1 MVVGEGSSRL
11 RNSTIKQQLRTSP
24 LTSRVFRYTHKSNP
38 CLCSVVPKSLP
49 PHSQIHRHFGSLTPT
64 GQLFGIPS
72 LLMIWLGK
80 MPTAHLRAPSTCG
93 FPTATPIPSR
103 APDSPTPAALDLEDF
118 SDEHQDSAEFQLAR
132 TLPQSNDPTN
142 PGFPDLN
149 LHCAAGTWQ
158 FRHSVLFP
166 LLPSFRAP
174 NWSPHSRL

>member
-1 MVVGEGSSRL
+1 MVVGEGSSRP

-24 LTSRVFRYTHKSNP
+24 LTSRVFRCTHKSNP
-38 CLCSVVPKSLP
+38 CLCSVMPKSLP
-49 PHSQIHRHFGSLTPT
+49 PHNQTCFDRHFGSLTPT

-72 LLMIWLGK
+72 LLMA
-80 MPTAHLRAPSTCG
+80 PSSPSTCG

-103 APDSPTPAALDLEDF
+103 APDSPTPATLDLEDF

-132 TLPQSNDPTN
+132 TLPHSNDPTN
-142 PGFPDLN
+142 PGFPD

-158 FRHSVLFP
+158 FRHSVPFP

-174 NWSPHSRL
+174 NWPPHSRL